1 MRVSLLGKIGNAGPI
16 LLLSKKYTLFHAE
29 NQQTISV
36 AFYRSKKYFWS
47 PSPVC
52 CFAYSKAKIL
62 WHVLICHSVLIIWH
76 LPGMVC
82 IINPTGSTEKA
93 SAQRVM
99 KRPVVA
105 SVSIVALFIVFS
117 SCVEK
122 KVSFSQEVFPLLK
135 KRCASCHYHGNE
147 FNQSQLIMDSYASLM
162 QGGVHGSPIVP
173 GHADSSLIIKKLGS
187 NPPFGKQMP
196 LMSKERLSDEE
207 VSMIAKWIDQGA
219 NNN

>member
-1 MRVSLLGKIGNAGPI
+1 M
-16 LLLSKKYTLFHAE
+16 LLLCRKYTLFHSE
-29 NQQTISV
+29 NQQAISV

-47 PSPVC
+47 PSRIS
-52 CFAYSKAKIL
+52 FFTYSKAKIL
-62 WHVLICHSVLIIWH
+62 WHVLISHSVLIIWH
-76 LPGMVC
+76 LPGMIS
-82 IINPTGSTEKA
+82 IINPTRSTEKA
-93 SAQRVM
+93 RAQRVM

-135 KRCASCHYHGNE
+135 KRCASCHYRGNE
-147 FNQSQLIMDSYASLM
+147 FNQSQLVMDNYASLM

-207 VSMIAKWIDQGA
+207 ISMIAKWIDQGA

>member
-1 MRVSLLGKIGNAGPI
+1 M
-16 LLLSKKYTLFHAE
+16 LLLCRKYTLFHSE

-47 PSPVC
+47 PSCVC
-52 CFAYSKAKIL
+52 FFTYLKAKFQWQVL
-62 WHVLICHSVLIIWH
+62 VSHFVLITWH
-76 LPGMVC
+76 LPGMVR
-82 IINPTGSTEKA
+82 ILNPSGSTEKA
-93 SAQRVM
+93 RAQSVM
-99 KRPVVA
+99 KMPVVA
-105 SVSIVALFIVFS
+105 FVGIVALLIALS
-117 SCVEK
+117 SCEEK

-135 KRCASCHYHGNE
+135 KRCAGCHYRGNE

-173 GHADSSLIIKKLGS
+173 GNADSSLIIKKLGS

-196 LMSKERLSDEE
+196 LMSKERLTDEE
-207 VSMIAKWIDQGA
+207 ISMIAKWIDQGA

>member
-1 MRVSLLGKIGNAGPI
+1 M
-16 LLLSKKYTLFHAE
+16 LLLCSKYTLFHPE

-47 PSPVC
+47 PSWMS
-52 CFAYSKAKIL
+52 FFTYSKAEIL
-62 WHVLICHSVLIIWH
+62 WHVLISHSVLIILH
-76 LPGMVC
+76 LPGMIS
-82 IINPTGSTEKA
+82 IITPTRSTEKA
-93 SAQRVM
+93 RAQCVM

-105 SVSIVALFIVFS
+105 TVSIVALFIVFS

-135 KRCASCHYHGNE
+135 KHCASCHYRGNE
-147 FNQSQLIMDSYASLM
+147 FNQSQLVMDSYASLM
-162 QGGVHGSPIVP
+162 QGGVHGLPIVP

-196 LMSKERLSDEE
+196 LMSKEILSDEE
-207 VSMIAKWIDQGA
+207 IAMIAKWIDQGA